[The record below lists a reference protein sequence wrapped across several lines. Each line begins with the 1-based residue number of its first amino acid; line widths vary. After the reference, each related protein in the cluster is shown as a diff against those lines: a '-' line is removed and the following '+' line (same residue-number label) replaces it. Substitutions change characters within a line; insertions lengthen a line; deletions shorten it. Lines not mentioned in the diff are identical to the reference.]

1 MTSPRPTKGRSEGQW
16 ALGYREPL
24 NPNEQF
30 KKDDDAL
37 NVRDRILNHYSKA
50 GFDSI
55 DKNDLRGRMRW
66 MGLYTQREQGYD
78 GSWTGDENLDL
89 LEAKYFMR
97 RVRCDG
103 GALSPRPFA
112 RSARFPPSS

>member
-37 NVRDRILNHYSKA
+37 NVRDRIINHIPRHRRRQDPQRDPVRQHAAASHA
-50 GFDSI
+50 AS
-55 DKNDLRGRMRW
+55 LRHEPR
-66 MGLYTQREQGYD
+66 
-78 GSWTGDENLDL
+78 S
-89 LEAKYFMR
+89 
-97 RVRCDG
+97 
-103 GALSPRPFA
+103 SPGPA
-112 RSARFPPSS
+112 PAAPQPSRKP